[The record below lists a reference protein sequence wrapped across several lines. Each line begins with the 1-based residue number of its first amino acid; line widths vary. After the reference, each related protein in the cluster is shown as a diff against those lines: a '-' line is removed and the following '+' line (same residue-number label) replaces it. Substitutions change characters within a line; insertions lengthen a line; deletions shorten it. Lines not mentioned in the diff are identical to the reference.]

1 MALVLAQAVGVLLEG
16 AQTALRIVSG
26 EVFAGDSV
34 GLGERTGEEGG
45 DCFER
50 LHGQR
55 QVMEFVEGGCWVGF
69 EGGEEA
75 RERRGFGSRFELL
88 GGVAA

>member
-1 MALVLAQAVGVLLEG
+1 MPMTKPRQREAMFSMGEMALVLAQVVGVLLEG
-16 AQTALRIVSG
+16 AQTALGIVSG

-50 LHGQR
+50 LYGQ
-55 QVMEFVEGGCWVGF
+55 G
-69 EGGEEA
+69 
-75 RERRGFGSRFELL
+75 
-88 GGVAA
+88 